1 MNIDVHNV
9 FKNLFS
15 VAAMAAA
22 LSQPAA
28 AAWVGGDNTLE
39 LGTAIS
45 NPSFNGSTVGFTG
58 NAALNNNAWGHQGG
72 FTNFYL
78 PISALS
84 VTVEAKSGTL
94 NHPAFSIYRTNVA
107 WEGQTVGN
115 TSLPAPGVVTNF
127 NQVGQAGD
135 PGIIWA
141 TGANG
146 IVETLGYVSSS
157 SKNYVNAFGGVINS
171 GAHDI
176 SATNQYENGITGSV
190 TTSGNPAFATSKR
203 IAQLTLN
210 DLQAGWYTLFVGGA
224 DALGTSGDI
233 SLKVTASGIASTY
246 APAPAAVPVPAAVWL
261 FGSALAG
268 FVGVSRRKPQA

>member
-9 FKNLFS
+9 FRNLLS
-15 VAAMAAA
+15 VAAIAAA

-28 AAWVGGDNTLE
+28 AAWVGGDNTLD
-39 LGTAIS
+39 LGTVIE

-58 NAALNNNAWGHQGG
+58 NASLNNNAWGHQAG

-94 NHPAFSIYRTNVA
+94 NYPAFSIYRTDVA
-107 WEGQTVGN
+107 WAGETVGN
-115 TSLPAPGVVTNF
+115 TSQPGSGFVTNF
-127 NQVGQAGD
+127 NQVGQPGD
-135 PGIIWA
+135 PGALWA
-141 TGANG
+141 TGPNG
-146 IVETLGYVSSS
+146 IVELLGYVSSS
-157 SKNYVNAFGGVINS
+157 SKNYVNAYGGAIDS

-176 SATNQYENGITGSV
+176 STTNQYETGISGSV
-190 TTSGNPAFATSKR
+190 TTTGNPAFATSKR

-233 SLKVTASGIASTY
+233 SLKVSASAIASSY